1 MLLGNAQTAVQA
13 TSFRPLPY
21 QHLRDLWSA
30 IKWFAFGISGFAE
43 VEREDS
49 NDREQFSHQQWQK

>member
-13 TSFRPLPY
+13 TSFRALPY
-21 QHLRDLWSA
+21 QQLQDLWSA
-30 IKWFAFGISGFAE
+30 IKWFAFGILGFAE